1 MLKNKESKVYK
12 ALMQIKTL
20 RRICLT
26 GTPFQNNLLE
36 YFRMIS
42 FIRPNLLGESEKQF
56 QKNVIDPIQAG
67 MASDAADDQKSL
79 ADECLANFVDKV
91 GPFIHRRDASLLRQ
105 DLPSLQQVCL
115 HVPPTKIQRA
125 FYGAFRQHQE
135 RTSEKNFLKQYAALR
150 TVHNHPGT
158 LLYRNESPNDSEEKQ
173 QNPVAISP
181 REEKTISQLPMI
193 KTEPVDPKLTK
204 ASSNTQKDQDEHCI
218 IEILSS
224 DEEDDDIDEEYEPNK
239 KWWTKTAKKLGVD
252 KMKHIER

>member
-12 ALMQIKTL
+12 ALMQIRTL

-36 YFRMIS
+36 YFRMLS
-42 FIRPNLLGESEKQF
+42 FIRPNILGDSEKQF
-56 QKNVIDPIQAG
+56 QKTVVDPIQAG
-67 MASDAADDQKSL
+67 MTSDAAEHQKAI
-79 ADECLANFVDKV
+79 ADECLTNFVDKV
-91 GPFIHRRDASLLRQ
+91 EPFIHRRDASLLRQ

-150 TVHNHPGT
+150 TIHNHPGT
-158 LLYRNESPNDSEEKQ
+158 LLYRNEMLNDSEDKQ
-173 QNPVAISP
+173 KNPGANYP
-181 REEKTISQLPMI
+181 REQNSISQLPMI

-204 ASSNTQKDQDEHCI
+204 ASSNTRKDQDEDFI

-224 DEEDDDIDEEYEPNK
+224 DEEDDDDDEEYEPNK
-239 KWWTKTAKKLGVD
+239 KWWTKAANKLGVE